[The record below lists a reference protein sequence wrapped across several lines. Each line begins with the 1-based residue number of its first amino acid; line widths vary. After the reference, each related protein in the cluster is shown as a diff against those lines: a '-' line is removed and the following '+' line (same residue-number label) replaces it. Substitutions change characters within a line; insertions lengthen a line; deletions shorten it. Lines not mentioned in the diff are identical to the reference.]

1 MTFAEF
7 EEKYK
12 GFDVETASFEDE
24 LAYRQ
29 DAFDMYETEG
39 FTDTFETPYEECSEY
54 NGKKY
59 EIVRRSSYENGD
71 CDMENLPQWIIKFE
85 DGKEI
90 NAYPEEI
97 CKLEVN
103 MREVE
108 ERKATFEEMSK
119 EFKITS
125 VTREDLEMR
134 GFDTTNIT
142 DEQME
147 RLAQKMCDDY
157 LEQMFWISLD
167 IIAEDI
173 IGIPKKK

>member
-1 MTFAEF
+1 M
-7 EEKYK
+7 
-12 GFDVETASFEDE
+12 
-24 LAYRQ
+24 
-29 DAFDMYETEG
+29 
-39 FTDTFETPYEECSEY
+39 
-54 NGKKY
+54 
-59 EIVRRSSYENGD
+59 
-71 CDMENLPQWIIKFE
+71 
-85 DGKEI
+85 
-90 NAYPEEI
+90 
-97 CKLEVN
+97 
-103 MREVE
+103 
-108 ERKATFEEMSK
+108 ATLEEMSK

-125 VTREDLEMR
+125 VIREDLEMR

>member
-1 MTFAEF
+1 M
-7 EEKYK
+7 
-12 GFDVETASFEDE
+12 
-24 LAYRQ
+24 
-29 DAFDMYETEG
+29 
-39 FTDTFETPYEECSEY
+39 
-54 NGKKY
+54 
-59 EIVRRSSYENGD
+59 
-71 CDMENLPQWIIKFE
+71 
-85 DGKEI
+85 
-90 NAYPEEI
+90 
-97 CKLEVN
+97 
-103 MREVE
+103 
-108 ERKATFEEMSK
+108 ATTEEMSK

>member
-1 MTFAEF
+1 
-7 EEKYK
+7 
-12 GFDVETASFEDE
+12 
-24 LAYRQ
+24 
-29 DAFDMYETEG
+29 
-39 FTDTFETPYEECSEY
+39 
-54 NGKKY
+54 
-59 EIVRRSSYENGD
+59 
-71 CDMENLPQWIIKFE
+71 ME
-85 DGKEI
+85 
-90 NAYPEEI
+90 
-97 CKLEVN
+97 
-103 MREVE
+103 
-108 ERKATFEEMSK
+108 TFEEMSK

-173 IGIPKKK
+173 MGIPKRK

>member
-1 MTFAEF
+1 M
-7 EEKYK
+7 
-12 GFDVETASFEDE
+12 
-24 LAYRQ
+24 
-29 DAFDMYETEG
+29 
-39 FTDTFETPYEECSEY
+39 
-54 NGKKY
+54 
-59 EIVRRSSYENGD
+59 
-71 CDMENLPQWIIKFE
+71 
-85 DGKEI
+85 
-90 NAYPEEI
+90 
-97 CKLEVN
+97 
-103 MREVE
+103 
-108 ERKATFEEMSK
+108 ATIEEMSK

-134 GFDTTNIT
+134 GFDATNIT

>member
-1 MTFAEF
+1 M
-7 EEKYK
+7 
-12 GFDVETASFEDE
+12 
-24 LAYRQ
+24 
-29 DAFDMYETEG
+29 
-39 FTDTFETPYEECSEY
+39 
-54 NGKKY
+54 
-59 EIVRRSSYENGD
+59 
-71 CDMENLPQWIIKFE
+71 
-85 DGKEI
+85 
-90 NAYPEEI
+90 
-97 CKLEVN
+97 
-103 MREVE
+103 
-108 ERKATFEEMSK
+108 ATFEEMNK

-125 VTREDLEMR
+125 VTREDLESR

>member
-1 MTFAEF
+1 MATLEEMNKEF
-7 EEKYK
+7 E
-12 GFDVETASFEDE
+12 
-24 LAYRQ
+24 
-29 DAFDMYETEG
+29 
-39 FTDTFETPYEECSEY
+39 
-54 NGKKY
+54 
-59 EIVRRSSYENGD
+59 
-71 CDMENLPQWIIKFE
+71 
-85 DGKEI
+85 
-90 NAYPEEI
+90 
-97 CKLEVN
+97 
-103 MREVE
+103 
-108 ERKATFEEMSK
+108 
-119 EFKITS
+119 ITS

>member
-1 MTFAEF
+1 MAT
-7 EEKYK
+7 
-12 GFDVETASFEDE
+12 
-24 LAYRQ
+24 
-29 DAFDMYETEG
+29 TE
-39 FTDTFETPYEECSEY
+39 
-54 NGKKY
+54 
-59 EIVRRSSYENGD
+59 
-71 CDMENLPQWIIKFE
+71 
-85 DGKEI
+85 EI
-90 NAYPEEI
+90 N
-97 CKLEVN
+97 
-103 MREVE
+103 
-108 ERKATFEEMSK
+108 K

-142 DEQME
+142 DAQME

>member
-1 MTFAEF
+1 
-7 EEKYK
+7 
-12 GFDVETASFEDE
+12 
-24 LAYRQ
+24 
-29 DAFDMYETEG
+29 
-39 FTDTFETPYEECSEY
+39 
-54 NGKKY
+54 
-59 EIVRRSSYENGD
+59 
-71 CDMENLPQWIIKFE
+71 ME
-85 DGKEI
+85 
-90 NAYPEEI
+90 
-97 CKLEVN
+97 
-103 MREVE
+103 
-108 ERKATFEEMSK
+108 TFEEMSK

-147 RLAQKMCDDY
+147 RLAQKMCNDY